1 MSQTLETIEL
11 NIRAATK
18 TVELGKSLDCLKRNK
33 DFKSLILDAYFE
45 KEAIRLVTLKGD
57 PNMQGSDNQEALLK
71 QMDAIG
77 GLRQYFSATFQLAR
91 MAEKALVDDE
101 NTRDEVYAEEV

>member
-1 MSQTLETIEL
+1 MSQTIETLEL
-11 NIRAATK
+11 NIKAATK
-18 TVELGKSLDCLKRNK
+18 TAELGKSFDRLSRNK

-57 PNMQGSDNQEALLK
+57 PNMQDSDNQAALLK

-77 GLRQYFSATFQLAR
+77 GLRQYLSATFQLAR